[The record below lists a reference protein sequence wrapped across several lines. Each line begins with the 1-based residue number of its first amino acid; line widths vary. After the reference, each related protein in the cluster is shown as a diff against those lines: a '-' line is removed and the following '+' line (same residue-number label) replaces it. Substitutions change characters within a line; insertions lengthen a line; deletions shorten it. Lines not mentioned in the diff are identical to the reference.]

1 VVHNTVFDFRLS
13 GMFKM
18 LVFRY
23 IFLSVLLGVIAIPAL
38 AEEQSEADP
47 WEGFNRAMFRF
58 NDTLDRYALKPVAQ
72 GYKVIMPNLIE
83 TGVSNFFGNLSDVG
97 SMLNNLLQLKGNA
110 AGQDLGRVV
119 FNSTIGLGGII
130 DVATPMGLPEHN
142 EDFGQTLGYWGMETG
157 PYLVLPLLGPSSVRD
172 GIGLIPDSMVDPVGE
187 VDPIR
192 TRNQLYGLR
201 IIDTRAGLLAAEQLL
216 TGDRYTAMRDAY
228 LQRREF
234 LVNDGKVASF
244 DQDQF

>member
-1 VVHNTVFDFRLS
+1 
-13 GMFKM
+13 M

>member
-1 VVHNTVFDFRLS
+1 
-13 GMFKM
+13 M

-23 IFLSVLLGVIAIPAL
+23 IFLSVLLAVIAIPAS

-47 WEGFNRAMFRF
+47 WEGFNRAMFSF
-58 NDTLDRYALKPVAQ
+58 NDTLDRYALKPVAR
-72 GYKVIMPNLIE
+72 GYKVIMPNILE

-201 IIDTRAGLLAAEQLL
+201 IIDTRAGLLAAEELL

>member
-1 VVHNTVFDFRLS
+1 MYVLRCL
-13 GMFKM
+13 
-18 LVFRY
+18 
-23 IFLSVLLGVIAIPAL
+23 FLTVLLGAVSIPVMAG
-38 AEEQSEADP
+38 ERSEVDP
-47 WEGFNRAMFRF
+47 WEGFNRAMFSF
-58 NDTLDRYALKPVAQ
+58 NDTLDRYALKPVAR
-72 GYKVIMPNLIE
+72 GYKVIMPNILE
-83 TGVSNFFGNLSDVG
+83 AGVSNFFGNLSDVG

-110 AGQDLGRVV
+110 AGQDLGRVL
-119 FNSTIGLGGII
+119 FNTTVGLGGII

-142 EDFGQTLGYWGMETG
+142 EDFGQTLGYWGVNTG
-157 PYLVLPLLGPSSVRD
+157 PYLVLPLLGPSNVRD

-201 IIDTRAGLLAAEQLL
+201 IIDTRASLLAAEELL

-234 LVNDGKVASF
+234 LVNDGKAAAF

>member
-1 VVHNTVFDFRLS
+1 MHAIKTLS
-13 GMFKM
+13 
-18 LVFRY
+18 
-23 IFLSVLLGVIAIPAL
+23 LSILLGCFSLPAL
-38 AEEQSEADP
+38 AEDPADADP
-47 WEGFNRAMFRF
+47 WEGFNRAVFSF
-58 NDTLDRYALKPVAQ
+58 NDTLDRYALKPAAKS
-72 GYKVIMPNLIE
+72 YKAITPDIIE

-97 SMLNNLLQLKGNA
+97 SMLNNVLQLKGGA
-110 AGQDLGRVV
+110 AGQDFGRIM
-119 FNSTIGLGGII
+119 FNSTVGLGGII

-142 EDFGQTLGYWGMETG
+142 EDFGQTLGYWGVETG
-157 PYLVLPLLGPSSVRD
+157 PYLVLPLLGPSNIRD
-172 GIGLIPDSMVDPVGE
+172 GLGLIPDSMVDPVAE

-201 IIDTRAGLLAAEQLL
+201 IIDTRAGLLAAEELL

>member
-1 VVHNTVFDFRLS
+1 MMLIKNSLLSILFMFSVSAVADDRLD
-13 GMFKM
+13 
-18 LVFRY
+18 V
-23 IFLSVLLGVIAIPAL
+23 
-38 AEEQSEADP
+38 DP
-47 WEGFNRAMFRF
+47 WEGFNRAMFSF
-58 NDTLDRYALKPVAQ
+58 NDTVDRYALKPAAQ
-72 GYKVIMPNLIE
+72 GYKAVTPDIIE

-97 SMLNNLLQLKGNA
+97 STLNSALQLKGED
-110 AGQDLGRVV
+110 AGQSLARVV
-119 FNSTIGLGGII
+119 FNTTIGLGGII

-142 EDFGQTLGYWGMETG
+142 EDFGQTLGYWGVETG
-157 PYLVLPLLGPSSVRD
+157 PYLVLPLLGPSNIRD
-172 GIGLIPDSMVDPVGE
+172 GLGLIPDSMVDPVGE

-201 IIDTRAGLLAAEQLL
+201 IIDTRANLLAAEELL

>member
-1 VVHNTVFDFRLS
+1 
-13 GMFKM
+13 M

-97 SMLNNLLQLKGNA
+97 SMLNNLLQLKGHA

-187 VDPIR
+187 VDSIR

>member
-1 VVHNTVFDFRLS
+1 
-13 GMFKM
+13 MFKM